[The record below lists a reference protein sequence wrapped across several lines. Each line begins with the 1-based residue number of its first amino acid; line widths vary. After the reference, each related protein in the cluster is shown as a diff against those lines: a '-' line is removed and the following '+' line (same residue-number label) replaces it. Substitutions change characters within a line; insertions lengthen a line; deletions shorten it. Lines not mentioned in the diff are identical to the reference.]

1 MSYRILQVNE
11 LIRQELGRL
20 LLTEIEF
27 PKNCL
32 ATITQVETSK
42 DLKHAKIWLSV
53 IPITYTKKV
62 LEKLNKNIGHL
73 QFLLNK
79 KLTMKP
85 LPRLSFMID
94 ETEKK
99 ASEIERLLDRIK
111 ESS

>member
-1 MSYRILQVNE
+1 MSHRILQVNE
-11 LIRQELGRL
+11 LIRQELGKL

-42 DLKHAKIWLSV
+42 DLRHTKIWLSV

-62 LEKLNKNIGHL
+62 LEKLNKNVGHL

-85 LPRLSFMID
+85 LPRLSFVID

-99 ASEIERLLDRIK
+99 ASEIEQLLDRIK